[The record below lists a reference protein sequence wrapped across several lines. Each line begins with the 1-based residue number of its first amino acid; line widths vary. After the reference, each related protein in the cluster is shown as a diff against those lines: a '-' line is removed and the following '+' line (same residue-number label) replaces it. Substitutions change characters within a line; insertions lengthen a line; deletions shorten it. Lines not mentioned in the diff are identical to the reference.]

1 MYITYYVCDVFLTV
15 YIKAQDKKKLKVQKQ
30 SERVAAISEKKKAQ
44 ENDQVE
50 IKSKHA
56 PVNSETGEK
65 LREILKR
72 VQVNISRWY
81 LDSARSLIIEW
92 LALNKHDKDLNLLLA
107 DVYER
112 EKKYQNAE
120 YIYRDL
126 LDENPDDDYVLQR
139 LWNVYSLRGKFKKSY
154 ECYKEAL
161 RAERSNTE
169 ILDILTHLSLELWNY
184 KNAQKYASL
193 YLKEKPR
200 NAEKISIKWYALEML
215 GKEKEAIK
223 CYRQVLDIQPYN
235 SEVIDRVSALEEVK
249 T

>member
-1 MYITYYVCDVFLTV
+1 MLLQLEILSFFASFMYITYYVCDVFLTV

-112 EKKYQNAE
+112 EKKYQSLMKTLMMTTYSKGSE
-120 YIYRDL
+120 MYIPS
-126 LDENPDDDYVLQR
+126 EE
-139 LWNVYSLRGKFKKSY
+139 SLRNHMNVIKK
-154 ECYKEAL
+154 L
-161 RAERSNTE
+161 
-169 ILDILTHLSLELWNY
+169 
-184 KNAQKYASL
+184 
-193 YLKEKPR
+193 
-200 NAEKISIKWYALEML
+200 
-215 GKEKEAIK
+215 
-223 CYRQVLDIQPYN
+223 
-235 SEVIDRVSALEEVK
+235 
-249 T
+249 